1 MRPGGHSRYTV
12 LHQAAHGGAPV
23 AVVEQLLALG
33 AWRTIRTARGE
44 RPVDIAERRGH
55 VPLVPLLTPALHTT
69 IAAETLAA
77 MQRHFHDVIRGRAG
91 DLVAEHALRLPEL
104 EALLEIMPPKLW
116 FPVPGM
122 YGGFGFW
129 LDTLVEEPVV
139 LAESWSRVVGGS
151 GERHII
157 SPHGSLLLA
166 AGFV

>member
-1 MRPGGHSRYTV
+1 MH
-12 LHQAAHGGAPV
+12 
-23 AVVEQLLALG
+23 
-33 AWRTIRTARGE
+33 
-44 RPVDIAERRGH
+44 
-55 VPLVPLLTPALHTT
+55 LVPLLTPVLHTT

-77 MQRHFHDVIRGRAG
+77 MQRHFHDVIRGQLAISWQNTGYGCRNWK
-91 DLVAEHALRLPEL
+91 HCWRLSTETVV
-104 EALLEIMPPKLW
+104 
-116 FPVPGM
+116 PVPGM

-157 SPHGSLLLA
+157 SPRGSLLLA